1 MGINTSCFKRVLNS
15 QRLPCQAHRLKV
27 RLIKS
32 LTYKKRIT
40 RKGRPFFFGAKMNF
54 WVQFKI
60 FTLMTLFS
68 FGQIVAQE
76 TMPAEPSAVA
86 YSKSAAVRGKS
97 FYLINCQQCHDA
109 DGRAL
114 ANIDFIAADLTA
126 PGTWYY
132 GTTPLHIFRS
142 IKFGAGLEMPPFKDS
157 LDDETIW
164 QIVAHVLNIGPVE
177 FRPTKE

>member
-1 MGINTSCFKRVLNS
+1 MKRQIKL
-15 QRLPCQAHRLKV
+15 RLVAF
-27 RLIKS
+27 
-32 LTYKKRIT
+32 LTMFI
-40 RKGRPFFFGAKMNF
+40 
-54 WVQFKI
+54 
-60 FTLMTLFS
+60 LDD
-68 FGQIVAQE
+68 IVAQE
-76 TMPAEPSAVA
+76 NMPTEPSALV

-126 PGTWYY
+126 PDTWYY

-164 QIVAHVLNIGPVE
+164 QIVAHVLNIGPAE
-177 FRPTKE
+177 LRPKKE

>member
-1 MGINTSCFKRVLNS
+1 
-15 QRLPCQAHRLKV
+15 
-27 RLIKS
+27 
-32 LTYKKRIT
+32 
-40 RKGRPFFFGAKMNF
+40 MNF

-157 LDDETIW
+157 LDDATIW

>member
-1 MGINTSCFKRVLNS
+1 MKRQIKL
-15 QRLPCQAHRLKV
+15 RLVAF
-27 RLIKS
+27 
-32 LTYKKRIT
+32 LTMFI
-40 RKGRPFFFGAKMNF
+40 
-54 WVQFKI
+54 
-60 FTLMTLFS
+60 LDD
-68 FGQIVAQE
+68 IVAQE
-76 TMPAEPSAVA
+76 NMPTEPSALV

-126 PGTWYY
+126 PDTWYY

-157 LDDETIW
+157 LDDEIIW
-164 QIVAHVLNIGPVE
+164 QIVAHVLNIGPTE
-177 FRPTKE
+177 LRPTEE

>member
-1 MGINTSCFKRVLNS
+1 MNNW
-15 QRLPCQAHRLKV
+15 
-27 RLIKS
+27 
-32 LTYKKRIT
+32 
-40 RKGRPFFFGAKMNF
+40 GR
-54 WVQFKI
+54 FKI
-60 FTLMTLFS
+60 FMILILFS
-68 FGQIVAQE
+68 SWQTFAQD
-76 TMPAEPSAVA
+76 TMPAEPSVEV

-126 PGTWYY
+126 PDTWYY

-157 LDDETIW
+157 LDDATIW
-164 QIVAHVLNIGPVE
+164 QIVAHVLNIGPAE
-177 FRPTKE
+177 FRPTNE

>member
-1 MGINTSCFKRVLNS
+1 MKRQIKL
-15 QRLPCQAHRLKV
+15 RLVAF
-27 RLIKS
+27 
-32 LTYKKRIT
+32 LTMFILD
-40 RKGRPFFFGAKMNF
+40 N
-54 WVQFKI
+54 
-60 FTLMTLFS
+60 
-68 FGQIVAQE
+68 IVAQE
-76 TMPAEPSAVA
+76 NMPTEPSALV

-126 PGTWYY
+126 PDTWYY

-157 LDDETIW
+157 LGDETIW
-164 QIVAHVLNIGPVE
+164 QIVAHVLNIGPTE
-177 FRPTKE
+177 LRPTEE

>member
-1 MGINTSCFKRVLNS
+1 MKR
-15 QRLPCQAHRLKV
+15 QIKLKLV
-27 RLIKS
+27 AF
-32 LTYKKRIT
+32 LTMFI
-40 RKGRPFFFGAKMNF
+40 
-54 WVQFKI
+54 
-60 FTLMTLFS
+60 LDD
-68 FGQIVAQE
+68 IVAQE
-76 TMPAEPSAVA
+76 NMPTEPSALV

-126 PGTWYY
+126 PDTWYY

-157 LDDETIW
+157 LDDEIIW
-164 QIVAHVLNIGPVE
+164 QIVAHVLNIGPTE
-177 FRPTKE
+177 LRPMEE

>member
-1 MGINTSCFKRVLNS
+1 MKRQIKL
-15 QRLPCQAHRLKV
+15 RLVAF
-27 RLIKS
+27 
-32 LTYKKRIT
+32 LTMFI
-40 RKGRPFFFGAKMNF
+40 
-54 WVQFKI
+54 
-60 FTLMTLFS
+60 LDD
-68 FGQIVAQE
+68 IVAQE
-76 TMPAEPSAVA
+76 NMPTEPSAIV

-126 PGTWYY
+126 PDTWYY

-164 QIVAHVLNIGPVE
+164 QIVAHVLNIGPTE
-177 FRPTKE
+177 LRPTEE

>member
-1 MGINTSCFKRVLNS
+1 MKRQIKL
-15 QRLPCQAHRLKV
+15 RLVA
-27 RLIKS
+27 
-32 LTYKKRIT
+32 
-40 RKGRPFFFGAKMNF
+40 FFTMFVIGD
-54 WVQFKI
+54 
-60 FTLMTLFS
+60 
-68 FGQIVAQE
+68 IVAQE
-76 TMPAEPSAVA
+76 NMPTEPSSAVD
-86 YSKSAAVRGKS
+86 SKSAAVRGKS

-126 PGTWYY
+126 PDTWYY

-164 QIVAHVLNIGPVE
+164 QIVAHVLNIGPAE
-177 FRPTKE
+177 LRPKKE

>member
-1 MGINTSCFKRVLNS
+1 M
-15 QRLPCQAHRLKV
+15 
-27 RLIKS
+27 KS
-32 LTYKKRIT
+32 SI
-40 RKGRPFFFGAKMNF
+40 
-54 WVQFKI
+54 QFKVAT
-60 FTLMTLFS
+60 FLTLFL
-68 FGQIVAQE
+68 IHLPTLAQE
-76 TMPAEPSAVA
+76 NMPTEPSATV
-86 YSKSAAVRGKS
+86 YSKSAAIRGKS

-114 ANIDFIAADLTA
+114 ANIDFIAADLTE
-126 PGTWYY
+126 PDTWYY

-177 FRPTKE
+177 LRPKEE